1 LCLSVF
7 LFRLLLRAA
16 PLLLF
21 LVFSRIMRDAMRG
34 WYVPPGPGGAGS
46 PGGSGD
52 GGRSGAP
59 GGEASP
65 RAGRDPYSVLGCSR
79 SSSDEEIK
87 KRYREL
93 AARYHPDKFIGQ
105 KLDDEFVALASR
117 RFQQIQEA
125 YGRIRAERG
134 L

>member
-1 LCLSVF
+1 
-7 LFRLLLRAA
+7 
-16 PLLLF
+16 
-21 LVFSRIMRDAMRG
+21 MRG
-34 WYVPPGPGGAGS
+34 WYAPPGAGGAGS
-46 PGGSGD
+46 PGDSGR
-52 GGRSGAP
+52 GGRSGP
-59 GGEASP
+59 SGGDPPP

-79 SSSDEEIK
+79 SASDEEIK